1 MCQWKSLIQRRPTNV
16 NVYLLIIRGFFL
28 YKMLVSKFLISRTQ
42 SWFNTQSTFCCENII
57 KSNKKHFLYRSNV
70 SWFIYFLR
78 TVCFKQCIG
87 RYKMLFLLW
96 YQMKCQ
102 YTREF
107 TKIRAFCC
115 RLRITALF
123 NRIVIKQE
131 KRPTYK
137 DIQQRT
143 ITGENFLWKYI
154 WL

>member
-16 NVYLLIIRGFFL
+16 NVYLLIIRVFFTN
-28 YKMLVSKFLISRTQ
+28 KVFNFKNSIVVQHSIDFLL
-42 SWFNTQSTFCCENII
+42 WKYNNIEQ
-57 KSNKKHFLYRSNV
+57 KKHFLYRSDV
-70 SWFIYFLR
+70 SWFIYFLE
-78 TVCFKQCIG
+78 TVCFKQCNG

-131 KRPTYK
+131 KRPTNK

>member
-1 MCQWKSLIQRRPTNV
+1 MCI
-16 NVYLLIIRGFFL
+16 YLLSGFFL

-131 KRPTYK
+131 KRPTNK